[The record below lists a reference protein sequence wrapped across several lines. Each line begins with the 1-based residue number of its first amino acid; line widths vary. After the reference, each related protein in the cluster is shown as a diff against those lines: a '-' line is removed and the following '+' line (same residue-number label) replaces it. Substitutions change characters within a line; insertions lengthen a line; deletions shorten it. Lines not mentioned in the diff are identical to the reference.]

1 MDVNDLFWGYEKN
14 ASHSAFSV
22 SAEMDKRPWLS
33 SSFSTSLAKDFKSKR
48 SSASY
53 SLWTRSAQ
61 LADRRDQIRPLHCLK
76 HSVFCTVVL
85 PFTGVF
91 INSKT
96 FSSFVIGVLRRQNA
110 MMSLPCDFKKII
122 LFKFFSQ
129 KCDDSL
135 LQASGIFM
143 SSSRLEHIS
152 NNFKFIHK
160 LLKFQAGQKRFR
172 EDLLDWTR
180 CGDLCSYYVHF
191 VSTNQSNLN
200 TLDSFGAGGFE
211 EPNPNLPCKMAKS
224 QRIKWGIHLRNHN
237 WLVNIAPITFGSW
250 LIYITYS
257 NSVD

>member
-1 MDVNDLFWGYEKN
+1 MDVNDLFWGYEKK

-48 SSASY
+48 SSAPY

-96 FSSFVIGVLRRQNA
+96 FSSFVIGVLLRQNA

-122 LFKFFSQ
+122 LFKFPLKSVMIACC
-129 KCDDSL
+129 KPLGYSCLRVDSNIS
-135 LQASGIFM
+135 AT
-143 SSSRLEHIS
+143 IS
-152 NNFKFIHK
+152 NLYTNFSNFKPAKTGSGKIFWTGQDVVTCVHTMYI
-160 LLKFQAGQKRFR
+160 LFQ
-172 EDLLDWTR
+172 L
-180 CGDLCSYYVHF
+180 
-191 VSTNQSNLN
+191 
-200 TLDSFGAGGFE
+200 
-211 EPNPNLPCKMAKS
+211 
-224 QRIKWGIHLRNHN
+224 IK
-237 WLVNIAPITFGSW
+237 AT
-250 LIYITYS
+250 
-257 NSVD
+257 